1 MVWQSAFRW
10 GVAALSLALV
20 LPACKYSKETVPE
33 ARSVRPVR
41 VPNQQRL
48 LALAVEEAVESL
60 DFKAIAGKTV
70 KVELTGILPESGEDL
85 FDYLT
90 QQVEAKLARSGVRVL
105 RVEAAHPA
113 GRPGPSAEAAGVAA
127 AATGGEAPRPG
138 PLAPAPVVPSW
149 AKPSLA
155 KAKPPPPPPPPAA
168 DAKPM
173 PAAGAQEPDYR
184 LLVGVSWG
192 GIDTRDKVRTD
203 EPLLFGQLSLAGGG
217 ILGGSA
223 LIVASDSTFRKGFS
237 GFLMVSAIAGATI
250 WFFTNTPFPHM
261 YTLMGR
267 VRVLV
272 RGIPTRDGTAF
283 TTEGNGTSK
292 IIVDE
297 RNPEGFKLDGQ
308 RARVIESEDQA
319 IPRLQHIESEGK

>member
-1 MVWQSAFRW
+1 MGPQSAFRW
-10 GVAALSLALV
+10 CVTALCLSLS

-33 ARSVRPVR
+33 ARSVKSVR

-60 DFKAIAGKTV
+60 DFKQITGKTV
-70 KVELTGILPESGEDL
+70 RVELTGVLPESGDDML
-85 FDYLT
+85 DYLT

-105 RVEAAHPA
+105 
-113 GRPGPSAEAAGVAA
+113 GVAPA
-127 AATGGEAPRPG
+127 AAPRAGGGETTAGISAAAVEAPRPG
-138 PLAPAPVVPSW
+138 PLAPVKEVPSW

-155 KAKPPPPPPPPAA
+155 KKAAAPPPPPPEV
-168 DAKPM
+168 KPM
-173 PAAGAQEPDYR
+173 SASGAAGGREPDYR

-217 ILGGSA
+217 LLGGSA
-223 LIVASDSTFRKGFS
+223 MIVASDSTFRKGMS
-237 GFLMVSAIAGATI
+237 GFLMVSAIAGAAT
-250 WFFTNTPFPHM
+250 WFFVKTPFPHM

-267 VRVLV
+267 VRVMV
-272 RGIPTRDGTAF
+272 RGIPTGAGTAF
-283 TTEGNGTSK
+283 STEGNGTSK

-297 RNPEGFKLDGQ
+297 RNPEGYLLDGN
-308 RARVIESEDQA
+308 RTRVIETETPGVNVQH
-319 IPRLQHIESEGK
+319 LQNIQSEGK